1 MPRMAALSGRH
12 NGLVEVLI
20 RRAKKRLKRQRRCMY
35 LSDGVAVKKLKYW
48 ISPNPVNLN
57 GLGPWL
63 PPAPSKAR

>member
-35 LSDGVAVKKLKYW
+35 LSDGVAVKKQLIAPLELVGLHAKETNRSYEM
-48 ISPNPVNLN
+48 NL
-57 GLGPWL
+57 
-63 PPAPSKAR
+63 